1 MMRRIPVKMRCFSH
15 KWPTINDDAK
25 LQGLNMTEYGVICR
39 KTWRCMLALP
49 VRDQVKYWSLASVG
63 VLGVIWVLG
72 DVMLPFILAMAVAYM
87 LDPVADRL
95 ESFGLS
101 RVLATVVITASA
113 AFVFILI
120 ALLVVPTLSRQATD
134 LVASVP
140 QFIEDFQKLLT
151 ARFPEILDDKS
162 QLHQSLLQIG
172 ETIQSRGGE
181 LLSTAIASVMSIFNV
196 MMVLFLVPVIT
207 FYLLLDW
214 DHMVA
219 EVDELLPRDHAPV
232 LRRLARE
239 IDQTLAS
246 FIRGQG
252 TVCLILGVFYAAA
265 LMLAGLKFGLVT
277 GAIAGALTFIPYVGA
292 LVGGVLSIGLALFQF
307 WGGTE
312 VIDGQTVTEAT
323 DWVRIGLVV
332 GIFALGQFFEGNI
345 LTPKLVGSSIGL
357 HPVWLIF
364 SLTAFGTLFGFV
376 GMLIAVPVAAAIGVV
391 TRFAIEQ
398 YQDSRLYTGINA
410 DDQDATQSDVSGH
423 P

>member
-1 MMRRIPVKMRCFSH
+1 M
-15 KWPTINDDAK
+15 
-25 LQGLNMTEYGVICR
+25 
-39 KTWRCMLALP
+39 ALP

>member
-1 MMRRIPVKMRCFSH
+1 
-15 KWPTINDDAK
+15 
-25 LQGLNMTEYGVICR
+25 MTEYGVICR